1 MNFFVIKKGH
11 FYEGLSQDSYNK
23 SKLMVKKRDDNDLL
37 DTLKKKSQFQKCEIL
52 KLWKFKICT
61 HENYVNIQ
69 NFQTSSIVY
78 HI

>member
-37 DTLKKKSQFQKCEIL
+37 DTLKKKSQFQKFEIL
-52 KLWKFKICT
+52 KL
-61 HENYVNIQ
+61 
-69 NFQTSSIVY
+69 
-78 HI
+78 